1 MKEVVCAVL
10 LATLFYSI
18 PVSVSAQKFKSP
30 VVDAEGLIKRPL
42 PVNKSLPVQLSKN
55 RFDTVE
61 AFTNGRGTWI
71 RWRME
76 SELKIYG
83 FYVYRVDGKERQKVT
98 DNPTLGTSR
107 TSGQVAYGAE
117 YVLFDAKGSDR
128 SMYQV
133 EIIPMEGTGQV
144 SSTFQ
149 TRYVYDLAS
158 VGFDDK
164 QIGLAKVNPA
174 AAKVEQNA
182 LDPDTDLK
190 AEISSSQQ
198 AADINKQRW
207 LAAQASLKIGV
218 KKDGVYRVTR
228 AQLQAA
234 GFDVTSDP
242 SLWQLYRD
250 GIQQSIIVEAAGNY
264 IEFFGRGLDTP
275 ENDSST
281 YFLVV
286 GSDAGLRIASRVAR
300 PSLGTALSRSYAQ
313 TFEKRERGDYFNDIL
328 NGDAENF
335 FGSIPISTS
344 PLTETF
350 NISGVDTSIPTFT
363 MEVDVQGYTLTAH
376 PLSVTLNSQSIGSM
390 NGSDRNPFSA
400 TFTLPIS
407 MLIEGANTLKLVS
420 NAGSDISLFD
430 RVKITYKRTYAA
442 TQNALIFNSQN
453 YKVTKVGGFSSSS
466 VRLFDITQDGAPV
479 LVTGPT
485 AVANGPSFTLTV
497 PANRSRLFCAVET
510 SGILQPA
517 SLELNTPSQLATG
530 NHAADLVIISY
541 KNFLTQAN
549 AWADYRRGQG
559 FTVEVVD
566 VSDIFDEF
574 SYGVQSAD
582 SLKSFLQY
590 AKTSWQVG
598 PQYVL
603 IIGDSSF
610 DPRNYL
616 GFGLTY
622 LVPIKIVTTT
632 LSETGSD
639 DYAVDFDNDGLA
651 DLAIGRIPA
660 VTSQNVIDALN
671 NVMTFEQ
678 PAGQSMDRGIL
689 FAHDIDPFIDF
700 AGMTDR
706 MKAVLPAGVPTTTIS
721 RNDPNSEAAVVSAIS
736 SGKYAVNYSGHG
748 SIGVWSSTAFFSAFN
763 VDICNTVHPCI
774 SNAPNRS
781 IFTMLTCLNGYF
793 INPKG
798 VSIAERLLTAPNGGA
813 VSVWASTGL
822 TTNDV
827 QEVMGTRFYSQLGA
841 GNIKRLG
848 DLVLDAK
855 SVIIQGIDVRLSWAL
870 LGDPMLKVHP

>member
-1 MKEVVCAVL
+1 
-10 LATLFYSI
+10 
-18 PVSVSAQKFKSP
+18 
-30 VVDAEGLIKRPL
+30 
-42 PVNKSLPVQLSKN
+42 
-55 RFDTVE
+55 
-61 AFTNGRGTWI
+61 
-71 RWRME
+71 
-76 SELKIYG
+76 
-83 FYVYRVDGKERQKVT
+83 
-98 DNPTLGTSR
+98 
-107 TSGQVAYGAE
+107 
-117 YVLFDAKGSDR
+117 
-128 SMYQV
+128 MYQV
-133 EIIPMEGTGQV
+133 EIIPMEGSAQV
-144 SSTFQ
+144 SNTFQ

-182 LDPDTDLK
+182 LDLDTDLR

-207 LAAQASLKIGV
+207 LAAQTSLKIGV
-218 KKDGVYRVTR
+218 KNDGVYRVTR

-234 GFDVTSDP
+234 GFDVNSDP

-250 GIQQSIIVEAAGNY
+250 GIQQAITVEASGNY

-275 ENDSST
+275 ENDTST

-286 GSDAGLRIASRVAR
+286 GPDAGLRIASRVAR
-300 PSLGTALSRSYAQ
+300 PSLGTALSRSYTQA
-313 TFEKRERGDYFNDIL
+313 FEKRERAAYFDDVL

-335 FGSIPISTS
+335 FSSIPITTTPFS
-344 PLTETF
+344 ETF
-350 NISGVDTSIPTFT
+350 DLSAIDTSVPTFT
-363 MEVDVQGYTLTAH
+363 MEVDLQGYSTTAH
-376 PLSVTLNSQSIGSM
+376 PLTVSLNNQSAGSM
-390 NGSDRNPFSA
+390 NGNDHNPMTA
-400 TFTLPIS
+400 TFTLPTS
-407 MLIEGANTLKLVS
+407 MLIQGTNTLKLVS
-420 NAGSDISLFD
+420 SAGGDVSLFD

-453 YKVTKVGGFSSSS
+453 YKVTKVSGFSSAG

-485 AVANGPSFTLTV
+485 AVASGPSFTLTV
-497 PANRSRLFCAVET
+497 PANRSRLFYAVET
-510 SGILQPA
+510 SAILQPV
-517 SLELNTPSQLATG
+517 SLELNTPSQLATP
-530 NHAADLVIISY
+530 NHSADLVIISY
-541 KNFLTQAN
+541 KDFRTQAN
-549 AWADYRRGQG
+549 AWADYRRAQG

-616 GFGLTY
+616 GVGFTY
-622 LVPIKIVTTT
+622 LVPIKLVTTT
-632 LSETGSD
+632 FSETGSD
-639 DYAVDFDNDGLA
+639 DYAVDFNNDGLA
-651 DLAIGRIPA
+651 DIAIGRIPA
-660 VTSQNVIDALN
+660 VTAQNVTDALN

-678 PAGQSMDRGIL
+678 PAAQSMDRGFL
-689 FAHDIDPFIDF
+689 FAHDVDQFIDF
-700 AGMTDR
+700 GGMTDR
-706 MKAVLPAGVPTTTIS
+706 MKAQLPAGVPTTTIS
-721 RNDPNSEAAVVSAIS
+721 RTDPNSEAAVVAAIS

-748 SIGVWSSTAFFSAFN
+748 SVGVWANVSFFSAFN

-774 SNAPNRS
+774 SNSPNRS

-798 VSIAERLLTAPNGGA
+798 GSIAERLLTAPNGGA

-855 SVIIQGIDVRLSWAL
+855 SVVTQGIDVRLSWAL